1 MVASM
6 LLVILIPHCWIF
18 FQVFRPD
25 RFNGF
30 DVCSEV
36 EARTEQQRN
45 QPKKVSARMRY
56 VAHSKRR
63 SRNERGIE

>member
-1 MVASM
+1 
-6 LLVILIPHCWIF
+6 
-18 FQVFRPD
+18 VFRPD

-30 DVCSEV
+30 DVYSEV

-56 VAHSKRR
+56 VAHSKRG